1 MLGKLKNLMVEITLV
16 RHGQTD
22 WNLARRF
29 QGQTDIPLNQTG
41 IEQANELAS
50 VLVGEQFDAI
60 YASDLSRASQTA
72 TIIAETLGVTFTKDA
87 RLREICKGVFE
98 GMVYDEVKEKYPD
111 ELQRD
116 HDDPV
121 NSRTPGAETVAE
133 VAERMRAVADEIA
146 ARHPGGRILLVS
158 HGLAVSTLFCQAN
171 QISLTEVY
179 KHIPDNAVP
188 LHVKWK
194 AA

>member
-1 MLGKLKNLMVEITLV
+1 MVEITLV

-22 WNLARRF
+22 WNAARRF
-29 QGQTDIPLNQTG
+29 QGQTDIALNQTG
-41 IEQANELAS
+41 IEQARELA
-50 VLVGEQFDAI
+50 LILAKDRFDAI

-72 TIIAETLGVTFTKDA
+72 EIISNILGLPFTKDA

-98 GMVYDEVKEKYPD
+98 GMVYDEVKEKYPL

-116 HDDPV
+116 HDDPL

-133 VAERMRAVADEIA
+133 VAERMRTAADEIA
-146 ARHPGGRILLVS
+146 ARHPGGRILVVS
-158 HGLAVSTLFCQAN
+158 HGLAVSTLYCQAN

-179 KHIPDNAVP
+179 HHIPDNAVP
-188 LHVKWK
+188 LHIVWGIQK
-194 AA
+194 

>member
-1 MLGKLKNLMVEITLV
+1 MTQFLLV

-29 QGQTDIPLNQTG
+29 QGQTDIPLNKTG
-41 IEQANELAS
+41 IDQAYKLAT
-50 VLVGEQFDAI
+50 VLAKDQFDAI
-60 YASDLSRASQTA
+60 YSSDLSRASHTA
-72 TIIAETLGVTFTKDA
+72 AIIAETLGLPFIKDV

-98 GMVYDEVKEKYPD
+98 GMVYDEVKEKYPK

-133 VAERMRAVADEIA
+133 VAARVGATADEITEL
-146 ARHPGGRILLVS
+146 HPNGRILLVS
-158 HGLAVSTLFCQAN
+158 HGLAVATLVCQAN
-171 QISLTEVY
+171 KIPLDQVY
-179 KHIPDNAVP
+179 QHIPENAVP
-188 LHVKWK
+188 IEITWER
-194 AA
+194 

>member
-1 MLGKLKNLMVEITLV
+1 MVEITLV

-22 WNLARRF
+22 WNVARRF
-29 QGQTDIPLNQTG
+29 QGQTDIALNQTG
-41 IEQANELAS
+41 IEQANTLAS
-50 VLVGEQFDAI
+50 ILAEDHFDAI

-72 TIIAETLGVTFTKDA
+72 EIIATKMGLPFTKDA

-98 GMVYDEVKEKYPD
+98 GMTYEEVKEKFPL

-133 VAERMRAVADEIA
+133 VAARMRNAADEIA
-146 ARHPGGRILLVS
+146 VRHTNGNILIVS
-158 HGLAVSTLFCQAN
+158 HGLAVATLFCQAN
-171 QISLTEVY
+171 QISLAEVY
-179 KHIPDNAVP
+179 HHIPDNAIPFKIVWG
-188 LHVKWK
+188 KE
-194 AA
+194 

>member
-1 MLGKLKNLMVEITLV
+1 MVEITLV

-22 WNLARRF
+22 WNAARRF
-29 QGQTDIPLNQTG
+29 QGQTDIPLNQNG
-41 IEQANELAS
+41 IEQANNLAS
-50 VLVGEQFDAI
+50 ILAKDHFDAI

-72 TIIAETLGVTFTKDA
+72 EIISQSMGLPFNKDI

-98 GMVYDEVKEKYPD
+98 GMVYDEVKEKYPL

-133 VAERMRAVADEIA
+133 VAARMRAAVDEIA
-146 ARHPGGRILLVS
+146 ARHSGERILLVS
-158 HGLAVSTLFCQAN
+158 HGLAVATLYCHAN

-179 KHIPDNAVP
+179 HHIPENAVP
-188 LHVKWK
+188 LQIVWGE
-194 AA
+194 A